1 MQKLLTA
8 AQMKTADAYT
18 IDSKPISSVDLMESA
33 AAAFVAA
40 FLREDISKEKAIAVF
55 CGKGNNGGDGLAIA
69 RKLFVE
75 GYKNLQVFVLDLFPK
90 QSPDFTANLG
100 RLKELPVG
108 MTEIKEP
115 EEIIGLEAEVLIDAI
130 LGSGLNKPLEGKLE
144 QVVQQLNKLNKKV
157 YAVDVPT
164 GFYAEGVLPSPYNG
178 ISAYKTICFQRPKI
192 NFFFPESLA
201 ATEHFVVE
209 DIGLNED
216 FIQSQNS
223 PYQLV
228 EIQDIKRLLKPRK
241 PFSHKGTY
249 GHALLVA
256 GAKQTMGAALLN
268 AKGCLY
274 AGAGLTTVSI
284 PKSGLRTLNTALP
297 EVMYADRNEVM
308 EKMEKYNAIGIGSG
322 LGTSPAAKDL
332 LQDLLLLKKAMVMD
346 ADALNLLAQ
355 HQGLHD
361 LISPGSVLT
370 PHMKEF
376 DHLFGAHSCWFDRL
390 ETARVQA
397 KKLQIV
403 LVLKNQYTFI
413 LSPEGMVYINP
424 TGNPGMAQ
432 GGMGDVLTG
441 VITAYIAQGFPVVE
455 AAIIGCYVHGVAGDD
470 LAVDYFNCTA
480 SQVAENIPK
489 VVRHIIGRNLNQ

>member
-1 MQKLLTA
+1 MQTLLTA
-8 AQMKTADAYT
+8 AQMKAADAYT
-18 IDSKPISSVDLMESA
+18 IAAKPISSVDLMESA
-33 AAAFVAA
+33 AEAFVAA

-69 RKLFVE
+69 RLLLNK
-75 GYKNLQVFVLDLFPK
+75 GYKNLEVFVLNLFPK
-90 QSPDFTANLG
+90 ESPDFLANLW
-100 RLKELPVG
+100 RLKEVSVG
-108 MTEIKEP
+108 ITELTEP
-115 EEIIGLEAEVLIDAI
+115 EQISGLKADILIDAI

-144 QVVQQLNKLNKKV
+144 KVVQEINRLNKKV

-178 ISAYKTICFQRPKI
+178 ISAYKTICFQRAKI

-201 ATEHFVVE
+201 ATAYFVVE
-209 DIGLNED
+209 DIGLDEQ
-216 FIQSQNS
+216 FIQSQN
-223 PYQLV
+223 PTYQLV
-228 EIQDIKRLLKPRK
+228 EILDIKHFIYPRK

-249 GHALLVA
+249 GHALLIA

-297 EVMYADRNEVM
+297 EVMYADRNEVL

-322 LGTSPAAKDL
+322 LGTSPAAKDIM
-332 LQDLLLLKKAMVMD
+332 QELLLLNKALVMD

-355 HQGLHD
+355 YQGLQD
-361 LISPGSVLT
+361 LISPGSILT

-376 DHLFGAHSCWFDRL
+376 DHLFGAHASWYDRL
-390 ETARVQA
+390 ETARIQA
-397 KKLQIV
+397 EKLQVVI
-403 LVLKNQYTFI
+403 VLKNRYSFI
-413 LSPEGMVYINP
+413 VSPEGMVYINP

-441 VITAYIAQGFPVVE
+441 VITAYVAQGFSAVH
-455 AAIIGCYVHGVAGDD
+455 AAITACYIHGIAGDD
-470 LAVDYFNCTA
+470 LAVDHFNSTA

-489 VVRHIIGRNLNQ
+489 VVRHIIG